1 MLGAGRWTTLY
12 DLLMEA
18 AADRAAQSARELAR
32 RLGTEHH
39 DVLLLLGSGL
49 SRTAEV
55 LGGDTDCVPLDT
67 LPYFPPYTAGGHRAH
82 AWSVEYLGVRLLVL
96 GGRCHL
102 YEGLTPAEVVH
113 PLRTGIAAGCR
124 TVVLTAAAGGIRDD
138 LLTGSVMVVED
149 HLNMTGRSP
158 LVGPDFV
165 DMADAYAARL
175 RTVALATPEP
185 AASVLAARPGVY
197 AQLPGP
203 QFETP
208 AEIRMLRTAGA
219 DVVGMSMAL
228 ETIAARQAGAEVLGL
243 ALVTNPAAAANA
255 SIAFAAI
262 AEVGAA
268 AVPAVA
274 AIVRHVVG
282 SLA

>member
-1 MLGAGRWTTLY
+1 
-12 DLLMEA
+12 MEA
-18 AADRAAQSARELAR
+18 AADRAEHSAREMAR
-32 RLGTEHH
+32 RLGVDHH
-39 DVLLLLGSGL
+39 DVLVVLGSGL
-49 SRTAEV
+49 SGAAEV
-55 LGGDTDCVPLDT
+55 LGEGEEPVPLDT
-67 LPYFPPYTAGGHRAH
+67 LPYFPHYTAGGHRAH
-82 AWSVEYLGVRLLVL
+82 AWSVDHEGVRLLVL

-102 YEGLTPAEVVH
+102 YEGLTPVEVVH

-124 TVVLTAAAGGIRDD
+124 TVILTAAAGGIRDD
-138 LLTGSVMVVED
+138 LVTGSVMVVDD
-149 HLNMTGRSP
+149 HLNLTGRSP
-158 LVGPDFV
+158 LIGPEFV
-165 DMADAYAARL
+165 DMADAYAPRL
-175 RTVALATPEP
+175 RAIALATAEP

-228 ETIAARQAGAEVLGL
+228 ETIAARCAGAEVLGL
-243 ALVTNPAAAANA
+243 ALITNPAAASDAM
-255 SIAFAAI
+255 IEFAAI
-262 AEVGAA
+262 AEAGAA

-274 AIVRHVVG
+274 EIVRHVVG